1 MLSILLSLFNPLAK
15 ALKLIEN
22 NVDNETERQRME
34 LETVQKAIDAQ
45 VAVIGQPNWLFV
57 ALPFVLPLAA
67 YWIAVITYSIL
78 WCKNCVYAQEW
89 TIAALPP
96 VFMDW
101 AGWVIGSIF
110 LYKGFETLI
119 NRTRR

>member
-22 NVDNETERQRME
+22 NVDNETERQRIKE
-34 LETVQKAIDAQ
+34 ETVQKAVDAQ
-45 VAVIGQPNWLFV
+45 VSVIGQPNWILV
-57 ALPFVLPLAA
+57 AMPFVLPLAI
-67 YWIAVITYSIL
+67 YWCSVIFYSIL
-78 WCKNCVYAQEW
+78 FCKGCVYAKEW

-110 LYKGFETLI
+110 LYKGFETLV